1 MIKGLYPPNFFKK
14 IIFAFLMIFGTLNYG
29 ESSYVIYFCSLKH
42 FMLLFFHYK
51 FDGLEEHS
59 LATDTETSFTCF
71 KPLYYTRKSSF
82 YLFSMVQ
89 NPVKTRITKSRKNM
103 DKQDK
108 IDLEKQTLSSSLQNR

>member
-14 IIFAFLMIFGTLNYG
+14 IIFAFLMFFGTLNYK
-29 ESSYVIYFCSLKH
+29 ESSYVIYFCSLEH

-51 FDGLEEHS
+51 FDSLEEYS
-59 LATDTETSFTCF
+59 LATDIETSFTCF
-71 KPLYYTRKSSF
+71 KPYYYTRKSSF
-82 YLFSMVQ
+82 YLFSMVE
-89 NPVKTRITKSRKNM
+89 NPVRTRITKSGKNM

>member
-14 IIFAFLMIFGTLNYG
+14 IIFAFLMFFGTLNYK
-29 ESSYVIYFCSLKH
+29 ESSYVIYFCSLEH

-51 FDGLEEHS
+51 FDSLEEYS
-59 LATDTETSFTCF
+59 LATDIETSFTCF
-71 KPLYYTRKSSF
+71 KPYYYTRKSSF
-82 YLFSMVQ
+82 YLFSMVE

-108 IDLEKQTLSSSLQNR
+108 IDLEKQTFSSSLQNR